1 MIYMGILSWLGGFII
16 VIWLLGLVLSI
27 GGAMIHL
34 LLVVTAI
41 VFIFDFISGRK
52 GVR

>member
-1 MIYMGILSWLGGFII
+1 MGILSWLGGFII

-34 LLVVTAI
+34 LLVVAAI
-41 VFIFDFISGRK
+41 IFILDFISGRK